1 MKRLTLIVLLAVL
14 VLATGAVQGQT
25 RYTYTVALDSGESN
39 YLLCA
44 PGGALEYR
52 HPLLADGSENAM
64 ALIVVC
70 PEDNAPASPLAAS
83 EHVRRGSGMV
93 FLPVIGGT
101 NE

>member
-14 VLATGAVQGQT
+14 VLAAGAVQGQT

-52 HPLLADGSENAM
+52 HPLLADGTENEM

-70 PEDNAPASPLAAS
+70 PKDNAPASPLVLPA
-83 EHVRRGSGMV
+83 VTDGGSDAIY
-93 FLPVIGGT
+93 LPMIGGT
-101 NE
+101 DE